1 MVHVGWNE
9 PLGTLV
15 VGLAGHGGCV
25 IGRILSR
32 MEKRQLQASAASEL
46 KAHGQISALCVASV
60 ARLKCLWLCLVV
72 HCGFGWVH
80 WLQKGP
86 FDGSGGVR
94 CLIWAPFEGYLV
106 V

>member
-1 MVHVGWNE
+1 VHLLNCGHYE

-15 VGLAGHGGCV
+15 AGMVGHGGCV

-46 KAHGQISALCVASV
+46 KAHGQISALCVASG

-72 HCGFGWVH
+72 HCGLDGFIGFRMVH
-80 WLQKGP
+80 SMGLEGP
-86 FDGSGGVR
+86 G
-94 CLIWAPFEGYLV
+94 A
-106 V
+106 